1 MIFEQEALFK
11 VTEDKMSAKEPPDL
25 VEALGTP
32 LRTIYDGVFPSD
44 NFVE

>member
-1 MIFEQEALFK
+1 MIFEQEAICK
-11 VTEDKMSAKEPPDL
+11 VTEDKIPLNQPPDL
-25 VEALGTP
+25 VEALGTS